1 MHNKLINSY
10 LLRGNTMLKAVTFF
24 LALFLTAGFTSA
36 APSELLKN
44 LPALTDS
51 VEEETVIDTTISSDD
66 DDWWKMDKKK
76 KDKKVVIKKK
86 NKKDNN
92 QTEDEWV
99 EWDWDEDW
107 DVDFNVWNS
116 DDNPTISVMYGQGGF
131 KQSYLSDMPFGELR
145 LGYGGTTVYK
155 RKDFLTNYDASYLTY
170 SIQSATFGEKKDA
183 ALVESKLTRFGMGWD
198 EGYGYNLGGN
208 ASLNLYNTFGIG
220 WSKLEL
226 VDSVVNPV
234 DYNYLSDYRDAY
246 RFGIRGEAGISLS
259 PIPNLSFNA
268 GYERAI
274 VYPRVLFW
282 KTAGSLLAESVAG
295 WAVEEFVDRILHN
308 SPAVAPVMNFVLRSA
323 LIYGAYELRR
333 DESNFPFNGVEP
345 VAHDTFKFG
354 ISFIF

>member
-1 MHNKLINSY
+1 MQ
-10 LLRGNTMLKAVTFF
+10 KAVT
-24 LALFLTAGFTSA
+24 LFVILFMTAGFISVTSA
-36 APSELLKN
+36 ENRNLFPAP
-44 LPALTDS
+44 ADS
-51 VEEETVIDTTISSDD
+51 LETEVTVDTTVSSEDE
-66 DDWWKMDKKK
+66 DWWKMDKKEK
-76 KDKKVVIKKK
+76 KKKAEVKKK

-92 QTEDEWV
+92 YVEDEWM
-99 EWDWDEDW
+99 EWNWDEDW
-107 DVDFNVWNS
+107 DMDFNVWNS
-116 DDNPTISVMYGQGGF
+116 DDNPTITVMYGQGGF
-131 KQSYLSDMPFGELR
+131 KQDYLSDMPFGELR
-145 LGYGGTTVYK
+145 LGYGGTTVHRRRDY
-155 RKDFLTNYDASYLTY
+155 LTNYDASYLTY
-170 SIQSATFGEKKDA
+170 SIHSATFGEKKDA
-183 ALVESKLTRFGMGWD
+183 ALAESKLTRFGMGWD
-198 EGYGYNLGGN
+198 KGYGYNLGGK

-226 VDSVVNPV
+226 VDSVTGPVN
-234 DYNYLSDYRDAY
+234 YNYLSDYRDAF

-295 WAVEEFVDRILHN
+295 WAVEEFVDRILYN
-308 SPAVAPVMNFVLRSA
+308 SPAVAPVMNFILRSA